1 MIKLYITKKEE
12 MQMSKME
19 TLVAILQ
26 GKAIVLVKRDDNKAD
41 VLLGKEVNKQFAIN
55 SMVGAVKALML

>member
-12 MQMSKME
+12 MQMSKVE

-41 VLLGKEVNKQFAIN
+41 VLLGKEVKKQFAIS
-55 SMVGAVKALML
+55 SMVLHRIL

>member
-1 MIKLYITKKEE
+1 
-12 MQMSKME
+12 MSKVE

-41 VLLGKEVNKQFAIN
+41 VLLGKEVNKQFAIS

>member
-12 MQMSKME
+12 MQMSKVE

-26 GKAIVLVKRDDNKAD
+26 GKAIVLIKRDDNKAD